1 MTGVRGERVLRLA
14 PAGLHSFTGLL
25 TECGWML
32 AARPYRVERTLHR
45 QALASPLTQT
55 RTERSHV
62 TISIQST
69 SMKTA
74 LTAGAALLLT
84 LSLSSCAASG
94 ADAEGVAAEGVSYAV
109 DENTLVFGVVPDSV
123 DTQTNYQPLMD
134 YIEQET
140 GKSVEYHESTDY
152 AALIEA
158 AIAGKIDAASFS
170 GFTYITATNNGAA
183 ITPISSI
190 VTTQGEAPGY
200 YSQAIVPIDSDITT
214 LAEFAG
220 KKVCFVDPSSTSGYL
235 FPSYNLLEAGVDPVS
250 DVTPVFAGKHDVS
263 VQKVGEGKECEVG
276 FAEDS
281 EVAKSDKVK
290 VITDTMVPG
299 APIVVSDTLPAE
311 LKTQLTQAL
320 GQVTIDD
327 IINSGVTSADTQAF
341 RDTFYAT
348 EPVDDQYYDT
358 IRDICAKTSA
368 TQCQD

>member
-1 MTGVRGERVLRLA
+1 MAIRSAFSRTSTRTGTTV
-14 PAGLHSFTGLL
+14 
-25 TECGWML
+25 L
-32 AARPYRVERTLHR
+32 AAG
-45 QALASPLTQT
+45 A
-55 RTERSHV
+55 
-62 TISIQST
+62 
-69 SMKTA
+69 
-74 LTAGAALLLT
+74 AALLLF
-84 LSLSSCAASG
+84 SLTSCSADT
-94 ADAEGVAAEGVSYAV
+94 ADAAGNDAAGARYAV

-140 GKSVEYHESTDY
+140 GKNVEYHESTDY

-158 AIAGKIDAASFS
+158 AIAGKIDVASFS

-190 VTTQGEAPGY
+190 VTTEGEAPGY
-200 YSQAIVPIDSDITT
+200 YSQAIVPVESNISS
-214 LAEFAG
+214 LEEFAG

-263 VQKVGEGKECEVG
+263 VQKVGEEKECDVG

-281 EVAKSDKVK
+281 EVAKSDRVK
-290 VITDTMVPG
+290 VIAETLVPG

-311 LKTQLTQAL
+311 LKTQLTEVL
-320 GQVTIDD
+320 GEVTIDD
-327 IINSGVTSADTQAF
+327 IIASGVTSADTQAF
-341 RDTFYAT
+341 RDTFFAT

-358 IRDICAKTSA
+358 IRDICVKTSA
-368 TQCQD
+368 SQCQG

>member
-1 MTGVRGERVLRLA
+1 MAIRSAFSRTFTLTGTTVLA
-14 PAGLHSFTGLL
+14 
-25 TECGWML
+25 
-32 AARPYRVERTLHR
+32 
-45 QALASPLTQT
+45 
-55 RTERSHV
+55 
-62 TISIQST
+62 
-69 SMKTA
+69 
-74 LTAGAALLLT
+74 AGAAALLMFSLT
-84 LSLSSCAASG
+84 SCSVDT
-94 ADAEGVAAEGVSYAV
+94 ADAAGNDAAGARYAV

-140 GKSVEYHESTDY
+140 GKNVEYHESTDY

-158 AIAGKIDAASFS
+158 AIAGKIDVASFS

-190 VTTQGEAPGY
+190 VTTEGEVPGY
-200 YSQAIVPIDSDITT
+200 YSQAIVPADSNISS
-214 LAEFAG
+214 LEEFAG

-250 DVTPVFAGKHDVS
+250 DVTSVFAGKHDVS

-290 VITDTMVPG
+290 VIAETMVPG

-311 LKTQLTQAL
+311 LKTQLGEVL
-320 GQVTIDD
+320 GKVTIDD
-327 IINSGVTSADTQAF
+327 IIASGVTSADTQAF

-358 IRDICAKTSA
+358 IRDICVKTSA
-368 TQCQD
+368 SQCQG

>member
-1 MTGVRGERVLRLA
+1 VAIRSA
-14 PAGLHSFTGLL
+14 FS
-25 TECGWML
+25 
-32 AARPYRVERTLHR
+32 RT
-45 QALASPLTQT
+45 ST
-55 RTERSHV
+55 RTGTTV
-62 TISIQST
+62 L
-69 SMKTA
+69 A
-74 LTAGAALLLT
+74 AGAAALLMFSLT
-84 LSLSSCAASG
+84 SCSANT
-94 ADAEGVAAEGVSYAV
+94 ADAAGNDAAGARYAV

-140 GKSVEYHESTDY
+140 GKNVEYHESTDY

-158 AIAGKIDAASFS
+158 AIAGKIDVASFS

-190 VTTQGEAPGY
+190 VTTEGEVPGY
-200 YSQAIVPIDSDITT
+200 YSQAIVPADSNISS
-214 LAEFAG
+214 LEEFAG

-263 VQKVGEGKECEVG
+263 VQKVGEDKECEVG

-281 EVAKSDKVK
+281 EVAKSDRVK
-290 VITDTMVPG
+290 VIAETLVPG

-311 LKTQLTQAL
+311 LKTQLTEVL
-320 GQVTIDD
+320 GEVTIDD
-327 IINSGVTSADTQAF
+327 IIASGVTSADTQAF
-341 RDTFYAT
+341 RDTFFAT

-358 IRDICAKTSA
+358 IRDICVKTSA
-368 TQCQD
+368 SQCQG